1 MSCVL
6 MLQRGHSGDGCV
18 LASTLCK
25 YDFRNGDL
33 FVLSWARVRRVR
45 RGSLSSELLM
55 CGGGVR
61 KYVQEFFSPM
71 VIGTLPKSQCLG
83 LMSHILTE
91 SFKYFLLFLIIR
103 KQLFPQLLSLLSSS
117 FIKFSHL
124 CIIFIIISLILSFTH
139 LITPDEVI
147 LCTVQQ
153 EGPPDH
159 ILRYVFPRLED
170 PVTDCW

>member
-1 MSCVL
+1 MYN
-6 MLQRGHSGDGCV
+6 M
-18 LASTLCK
+18 
-25 YDFRNGDL
+25 Y
-33 FVLSWARVRRVR
+33 
-45 RGSLSSELLM
+45 
-55 CGGGVR
+55 

-91 SFKYFLLFLIIR
+91 SFKFFLLLLIIR

-117 FIKFSHL
+117 FIKLSHL

-147 LCTVQQ
+147 LCTVQLVGYACLQ
-153 EGPPDH
+153 EGH
-159 ILRYVFPRLED
+159 SFPRQCLAS
-170 PVTDCW
+170 PTPTSHPSTP